1 MKRKSRETMNDIVE
15 LWEIVG
21 KGLGCSTIEDDDFQ
35 GLLAWKDATS
45 GEIVAMSS
53 RNSTEINRWITMPSM
68 ARFPYLKELDLHK
81 NRYIR
86 QLDES
91 ICDLSSLETLI
102 LSRCEK
108 LVSLP
113 EQIGKLKNLR
123 EVGLICS

>member
-53 RNSTEINRWITMPSM
+53 RDSTEINRWITMPSM